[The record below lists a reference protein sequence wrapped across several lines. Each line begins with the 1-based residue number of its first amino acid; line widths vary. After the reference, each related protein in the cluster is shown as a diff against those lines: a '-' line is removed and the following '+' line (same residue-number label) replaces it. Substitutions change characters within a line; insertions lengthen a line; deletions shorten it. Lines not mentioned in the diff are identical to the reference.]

1 MTEQIRIKK
10 SKSQLVIGDRTMD
23 FLDGLEIREP
33 EKEVLQEE
41 AYTILDKAL
50 ASMRNKNDST
60 TGLAF
65 GYVQSGKTMSFT
77 ALTTLAADNGVG
89 IVIYLAGTNNN
100 LVNQTNERLFKD
112 LKLNERKN
120 KKRYK
125 IFSNP
130 EPKESAIIL
139 RQLSRKKD
147 TTLLIPILKHT
158 LYIDN
163 IVKIFKGHEFAKI
176 MKDKRVLIIDDEAD
190 QASLNTYARKNN
202 NKPEWEE
209 DETSAT
215 YSSILK
221 LKSNLPGHMYI
232 QYTATPQGPVLI
244 NMMDLLSPKFH
255 VVLSPGEDY
264 TGGKT
269 FFVE

>member
-1 MTEQIRIKK
+1 M
-10 SKSQLVIGDRTMD
+10 
-23 FLDGLEIREP
+23 
-33 EKEVLQEE
+33 
-41 AYTILDKAL
+41 
-50 ASMRNKNDST
+50 
-60 TGLAF
+60 
-65 GYVQSGKTMSFT
+65 
-77 ALTTLAADNGVG
+77 G

-232 QYTATPQGPVLI
+232 QYTATPRAL
-244 NMMDLLSPKFH
+244 F
-255 VVLSPGEDY
+255 
-264 TGGKT
+264 
-269 FFVE
+269 